1 MIQIK
6 PLLRIKKVNYT
17 PLLFVIDVT
26 NTLVYNALG
35 IKEQLDNVALQTV

>member
-1 MIQIK
+1 MQIK
-6 PLLRIKKVNYT
+6 PLTCIKRVNYD

-35 IKEQLDNVALQTV
+35 IKGKLDNVAPQKV